1 VTLMHEWGVPL
12 AVLGLLSAT
21 LLMGAL
27 VNRYQAHQ
35 ALVGS
40 RVRRLEAGAAQIAE
54 ALSVLRGVPLSRELR
69 LALRGE
75 VLARYQ
81 KIRRLYRR
89 YPAILERIR
98 AAETAMHAEGAKGPG
113 GVGPIA
119 DEPALRRT
127 LRALDL
133 LLGVMETG
141 GALQPLP
148 ADVRGIFRREL
159 GERRAEVLSRFH
171 LVESRRLENAGNLMR
186 ARTQLTRLLQ
196 VLRQRGPATDFVREL
211 YAEAESAMS
220 MLGAHQADAA
230 VEAQPRGDSG
240 RLLQRRLAG

>member
-1 VTLMHEWGVPL
+1 MHEWGTPL
-12 AVLGLLSAT
+12 AVLGLLLAT
-21 LLMGAL
+21 LLMGSL

-89 YPAILERIR
+89 YPALLEHIR
-98 AAETAMHAEGAKGPG
+98 AAEAALHAEGAKGAG
-113 GVGPIA
+113 GVGPIEGEA
-119 DEPALRRT
+119 ALRRT

-133 LLGVMETG
+133 LLGVTEPG
-141 GALQPLP
+141 GALQPVP

-159 GERRAEVLSRFH
+159 GERRAEVISRFH
-171 LVESRRLENAGNLMR
+171 LVEARRFENAGNLMR
-186 ARTQLTRLLQ
+186 ARSHLTMLSQ

-211 YAEAESAMS
+211 YTEAESAMS
-220 MLGAHQADAA
+220 MLGRRQADAA
-230 VEAQPRGDSG
+230 VTVQPDVDPS
-240 RLLQRRLAG
+240 RLLQRRLVG